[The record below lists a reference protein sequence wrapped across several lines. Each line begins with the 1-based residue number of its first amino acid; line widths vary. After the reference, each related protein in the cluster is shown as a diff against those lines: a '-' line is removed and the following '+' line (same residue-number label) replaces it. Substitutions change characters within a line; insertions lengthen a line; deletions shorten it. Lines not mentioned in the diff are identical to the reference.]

1 MFFAKRAVMLSA
13 LSAAALIGL
22 SVMSSIPANAAAHSR
37 PIVPA
42 YAIVCHDDACIQT
55 ASKNATY
62 ANVNAW
68 ANNTT
73 FYGHFQLVNTGCG
86 TTWGNSPN
94 ETWPAGGRHYTFQN
108 IEWNPPV
115 CGDFWSVTAW
125 RHNSNGTYT
134 SLGTV
139 GFQI

>member
-1 MFFAKRAVMLSA
+1 MFFAKRVAVLSA
-13 LSAAALIGL
+13 LSAAALI
-22 SVMSSIPANAAAHSR
+22 SFSAVAAIPASAATSSR
-37 PIVPA
+37 PVTPRF
-42 YAIVCHDDACIQT
+42 AIVCHADACIQT
-55 ASKNATY
+55 ASKGATL

-68 ANNTT
+68 ANTTT
-73 FYGHFQLVNTGCG
+73 FFGHFQLVNTGCG
-86 TTWGNSPN
+86 NTVANSPN
-94 ETWPAGGRHYTFQN
+94 ETWPAGGRHYTFTN
-108 IEWNPPV
+108 IQWQGGV